1 MRNDTITLFSKPPQ
15 RESAPSAFVVSIV
28 LHSCLFGIL
37 LLSVKRVHVVAP
49 TIPNQA
55 EAVRILDVQREM
67 ASLHSPP
74 PQPVV
79 QPVHTVHTARVRRSF
94 RPVRRA
100 PLPGGK
106 LALAKLTHLTHLSTN
121 FQTKMPAPQTLIQAQ
136 VHPTVKVMPRIPV
149 PQAVVWTSGQTLQEK
164 ILTPAPKPLGEIA
177 VKPSLKMPNN
187 ELRPAQ
193 VSLTS
198 TPFETKAPMPMP
210 GTTTPVDLA
219 AEKPAQQILETASKE
234 IGRNS
239 SAQVISMSDAKLQNG
254 EAFLPVINEVAASDA
269 PGSPTPD
276 EPESV
281 ADGGLGEISSNGNGT
296 GSGQGAGKQSGRTFG
311 VTIADGSDAGKGN
324 NADAGVIVA
333 DGSTPGVNT
342 GGPEFTVHTGVPAVI
357 SPELYA
363 QRHIKLPPNGHYGM
377 VIIGASPQE
386 NYPTTA
392 KLWTGRLVYT
402 VYLQSETADNWILQ
416 YSLPK
421 TAGDSLA
428 DNIRPDAPWAYD
440 MMRPDLGPKHGVVL
454 VHGFVDQNGH
464 FRKLAV
470 AYPTEYSKAA
480 LLLQALRQW
489 AFRPAM
495 LQGIPVAVEILLI
508 IPGTAH

>member
-28 LHSCLFGIL
+28 LHSFLFGIL

-49 TIPNQA
+49 MIPNEK
-55 EAVRILDVQREM
+55 EAVRILDVQREL

-74 PQPVV
+74 PKPVV
-79 QPVHTVHTARVRRSF
+79 RQIAHVRHSF
-94 RPVRRA
+94 RAVRRA
-100 PLPGGK
+100 PSPGGK
-106 LALAKLTHLTHLSTN
+106 LVLAKLTRLTHLSTN

-136 VHPTVKVMPRIPV
+136 VHPTVKVMPHIPV
-149 PQAVVWTSGQTLQEK
+149 PQAVVWTSGQILQEK

-198 TPFETKAPMPMP
+198 TPFETRAPLPMP

-219 AEKPAQQILETASKE
+219 ADKPAQQILETASKE
-234 IGRNS
+234 VGRNS

-254 EAFLPVINEVAASDA
+254 QAFLPVINEVAASDA

-276 EPESV
+276 EPEAI

-296 GSGQGAGKQSGRTFG
+296 GSGQGAGRQSGRTFG
-311 VTIADGSDAGKGN
+311 VTIADGSNAHKGK
-324 NADAGVIVA
+324 NADDGVTVA
-333 DGSTPGVNT
+333 DASTPGINP
-342 GGPEFTVHTGVPAVI
+342 GGPGFTVHTGYPAVI
-357 SPELYA
+357 NPELYV
-363 QRHIKLPPNGHYGM
+363 QRHIKLPPTGHYGM

-386 NYPTTA
+386 NYPETA
-392 KLWTGRLVYT
+392 NLWKGRLVYT

-421 TAGDSLA
+421 TAGDSSG
-428 DNIRPDAPWAYD
+428 DDTQPDAPWAYD
-440 MMRPDLGPKHGVVL
+440 MMRPNLGPKHGVIL

-464 FRKLAV
+464 FKKLAV

-495 LQGIPVAVEILLI
+495 IQGLPVAVEILLI
-508 IPGTAH
+508 IPSPRH